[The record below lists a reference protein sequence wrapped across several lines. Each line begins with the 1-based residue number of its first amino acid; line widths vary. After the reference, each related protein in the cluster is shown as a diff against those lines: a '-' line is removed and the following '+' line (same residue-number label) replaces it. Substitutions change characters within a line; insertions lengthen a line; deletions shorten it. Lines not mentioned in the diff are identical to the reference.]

1 MRQLKKILLFLYSVY
16 ALMVFWVFMIILL
29 PAILLPSFISL
40 RASVISFA
48 AVRLWAY
55 IFTFLTGVR
64 VKFTGKENLQKDK
77 AHILVSNHTSFLDVV
92 SLVMLFNRPI
102 RPLGKVELL
111 KIPVFGWI
119 VSRLTVVVD
128 RSSRESRNKSVE
140 RLVELTRNSISIL
153 IFPEGT
159 MNRTSSPLLRF
170 HSGAFRIAQESKVP
184 IIPIAIANAGN
195 LLPPRGFK
203 MRPGT
208 IRVSIGKEIDPD
220 KMSAGQ
226 MSDTTY
232 RWIKEQLGH

>member
-1 MRQLKKILLFLYSVY
+1 MQQLKKTFQFLYSVY
-16 ALMVFWVFMIILL
+16 ALMVFSVFMIILL

-48 AVRLWAY
+48 AIRVWAH

-64 VKFTGKENLQKDK
+64 VKFTGRENLQKDK

-128 RSSRESRNKSVE
+128 RSSRESRNKSIE

-159 MNRTSSPLLRF
+159 MNRTSSPLQRF

-195 LLPPRGFK
+195 LLPPKGFK

-208 IRVSIGKEIDPD
+208 IQVSIGKEIDPD

-226 MSDTTY
+226 MSDTSF